1 MNERDKSSER
11 RRKRRLDSLAEALLA
26 DPTGSSEET
35 TQRNIGL
42 GSRAA
47 EDTKQSVRKAIGDVK
62 RGSQSSD
69 QTSPLMPSDNPSKA
83 ENDMAAW
90 IASIRGGLDPI
101 EMGSVATPDHYNG
114 LDIDDQADVEEGQEA
129 LVSNSMG
136 TRTDDP
142 ASLIEE
148 DYDYSGLPNY
158 MQADSK
164 FRTALSAVEAD
175 DYDTMFGNAETGDT
189 PFKGTYVS
197 QMSMSEVFDL
207 VKGGGAWN
215 KYNKKNHDE
224 NTTAIGKYQMV
235 GATLRDLKS
244 RGELKK
250 LGITDDTKFNKKTQ
264 DMIAMHLAERRVK
277 PNYSEKEARQQI
289 RNEWAG
295 FENLTD
301 PEVDLIV
308 QEIRGL
314 I

>member
-47 EDTKQSVRKAIGDVK
+47 EDTKQNVRKAIGDVK
-62 RGSQSSD
+62 RGSQTSD
-69 QTSPLMPSDNPSKA
+69 QTSLLMPSDNPSKA

-114 LDIDDQADVEEGQEA
+114 
-129 LVSNSMG
+129 
-136 TRTDDP
+136 
-142 ASLIEE
+142 EE
-148 DYDYSGLPNY
+148 DYDYSGLPDY

-197 QMSMSEVFDL
+197 QMSMSEVFNL

-277 PNYSEKEARQQI
+277 PDYSVEEARQQI

-295 FENLTD
+295 FENLTN